1 MQDLTRL
8 LGSTMG
14 ILPQLQE
21 KLVMG
26 ATAALIRYFDL
37 LADDSHHGRYKMRS
51 FSLADFMRL
60 DTAVVGALNL
70 LPNPAEAQ
78 QHRASSVYGLLN
90 HCKTAMGSR
99 LLSAWIKQPLLD
111 LAQISK
117 RHDIVESFVED
128 NELREGLRDV
138 CLRRVGDVRQQVK
151 KLVQGRPSIKDM

>member
-1 MQDLTRL
+1 
-8 LGSTMG
+8 
-14 ILPQLQE
+14 
-21 KLVMG
+21 
-26 ATAALIRYFDL
+26 
-37 LADDSHHGRYKMRS
+37 MRS

-111 LAQISK
+111 LAQVRI
-117 RHDIVESFVED
+117 
-128 NELREGLRDV
+128 LRTIPINSSLIRFN
-138 CLRRVGDVRQQVK
+138 
-151 KLVQGRPSIKDM
+151 SN